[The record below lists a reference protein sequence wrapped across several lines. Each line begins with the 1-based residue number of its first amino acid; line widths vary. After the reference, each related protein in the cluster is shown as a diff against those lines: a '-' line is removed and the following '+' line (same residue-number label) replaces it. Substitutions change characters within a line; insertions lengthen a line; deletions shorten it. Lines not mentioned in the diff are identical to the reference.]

1 MTSRLTSAFAVA
13 VLGVVAILIVPL
25 PPALLDALL
34 AINVFGSSLILL
46 ISLRVEEPLEF
57 SAFAPALLLATLFRL
72 SLDVSATRLIL
83 TQGHAPDGVGALI
96 PAFGQFVVRG
106 NVVVGLIVFAILI
119 IIQFV
124 VIASG
129 AQRVAEVCA
138 RFTLDAMPGKQ
149 MAIDADLHAGLLDA
163 DVARRKR
170 ARVQREADFYAAMD
184 GAGKFVKGDAIAALA
199 IVVLNLIGGIAV
211 GTLYHGMAPLAAI
224 ETFAIL
230 SIGNALLTT
239 LPAFLISTAMG
250 LMVTR
255 VAGDGALGAD
265 LAAQL
270 LARPDVLRVAA
281 ALVFALA
288 FVPSFPGPLFAS
300 LGIVAFGGAL
310 LADRFRAR
318 TDAELRAVQEKRRR
332 EAVRRPETAF
342 GLVGV
347 DALAIDVGAELYAL
361 LVPPNSDALLD
372 RVADVRRAL
381 AAETGIVIPGVRLR
395 DDPLRDPRTYALRV
409 RDRVVGE
416 GVVRLDRLVAVGDA
430 GVLARI
436 GGEPTV
442 EPVYGLDA
450 RWIPNDERERVQAA
464 GALTFDAISIVGSHL
479 AEVARAHAA
488 ELFGRQEFQTLV
500 EHLRASVPSVVKDVG
515 TELLPVAVA
524 HRAFVH
530 LLRER
535 AWPRDPSAVFE
546 ALADAAATARD
557 PRELAEAARRAI
569 VPQQLRRDGI
579 VRLRPL
585 IVAPE
590 LEAELA
596 RTWSADGGLA
606 PDPAT
611 ALHVRDAV
619 ARYAADPAH
628 APHAVVVTA
637 PLRPLLAE
645 FLDRGTGARVA
656 VYAYAEL
663 PPELALEP
671 AAMVAVQA
679 PLGPAQHSAT
689 R

>member
-1 MTSRLTSAFAVA
+1 MTTRLTSAFAVA

-25 PPALLDALL
+25 PPPLLDALL
-34 AINVFGSSLILL
+34 ALNVFGSSLVLL
-46 ISLRVEEPLEF
+46 VSLRVEEPLEF
-57 SAFAPALLLATLFRL
+57 SAFAPTLLLATLFRL
-72 SLDVSATRLIL
+72 ALDVSATRLIL
-83 TQGHAPDGVGALI
+83 TQGHESDGVGALI

-184 GAGKFVKGDAIAALA
+184 GAGKFVKGDAVAALA
-199 IVVLNLIGGIAV
+199 IVALNLVGGVLV
-211 GTLYHGMAPLAAI
+211 GTLYHGMAPVAAI

-255 VAGDGALGAD
+255 VAGDGALGVD

-300 LGIVAFGGAL
+300 LGVVAFGGSILSQRERTRVEAETRAL
-310 LADRFRAR
+310 HER
-318 TDAELRAVQEKRRR
+318 RRR

-347 DALAIDVGAELYAL
+347 DALAIDVGADLYAL

-409 RDRVVGE
+409 RDRVVAH
-416 GVVRLDRLVAVGDA
+416 GVVRLDRLVAVGNADT
-430 GVLARI
+430 LARI
-436 GGEPTV
+436 GGEPCV

-450 RWIPNDERERVQAA
+450 RWIPDDERERAQQG
-464 GALTFDAISIVGSHL
+464 GALTFDAISIIGSHL
-479 AEVARAHAA
+479 AEVGRSYAA

-500 EHLRASVPSVVKDVG
+500 EHLRVSVPSVVKDVG
-515 TELLPVAVA
+515 AELLPIATA

-535 AWPRDPSAVFE
+535 AWPRDPVAVFE
-546 ALADAAATARD
+546 ALVDAAATTRDARD
-557 PRELAEAARRAI
+557 LAEAARRTI
-569 VPQQLRRDGI
+569 VPQQLRHDN
-579 VRLRPL
+579 VERLRPL
-585 IVAPE
+585 IFAPE
-590 LEAELA
+590 FEAELS
-596 RTWSADGGLA
+596 RMWTNDGGLA
-606 PDPAT
+606 PDPRT
-611 ALHVRDAV
+611 ALEVRDAV
-619 ARYAADPAH
+619 ARYTADPAN
-628 APHAVVVTA
+628 APHAIVVTA

-645 FLDRGTGARVA
+645 FLERSGLRVA
-656 VYAYAEL
+656 AYAYAEL
-663 PPELALEP
+663 PPEIALEP
-671 AAMVAVQA
+671 VGVVESPRGA
-679 PLGPAQHSAT
+679 
-689 R
+689 